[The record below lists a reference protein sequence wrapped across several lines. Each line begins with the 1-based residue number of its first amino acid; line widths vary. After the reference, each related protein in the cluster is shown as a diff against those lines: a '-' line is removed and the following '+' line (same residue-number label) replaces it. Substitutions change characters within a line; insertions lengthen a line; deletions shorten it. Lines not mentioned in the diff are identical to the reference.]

1 MIVSGLK
8 LNRLPDYLNRTVL
21 ARPQITAILVGPVSE
36 NRPMSISVY
45 DQSIARMS
53 HMLQNLDNIVSKA
66 ETYAEANDIE
76 PSALLQARLFPTM
89 RNFIFQVQVA
99 TDIAKGCTARLVGTD
114 MPKWSDDE
122 ETFAD
127 VHDRIKKS
135 LDFLASFKPEQF
147 EGCETRE
154 LELKLGS
161 HTINFTGQS
170 YLLGFVLPNFYFH
183 LTTAYNLLRHSGLDL
198 GKRDFIGEL

>member
-1 MIVSGLK
+1 MI
-8 LNRLPDYLNRTVL
+8 
-21 ARPQITAILVGPVSE
+21 
-36 NRPMSISVY
+36 ISVY
-45 DQSIARMS
+45 DQSIARMR

-76 PSALLQARLFPTM
+76 PSALLRARLFPSM
-89 RNFIFQVQVA
+89 GDFIFQVQVA
-99 TDIAKGCTARLVGTD
+99 TDMAKSCAARLSDTEV
-114 MPKWSDDE
+114 PQWSDDE

-127 VHDRIKKS
+127 IHARIKKA
-135 LDFLASFKPEQF
+135 LDYIATFRPEQF
-147 EGCETRE
+147 EGCETLK

-161 HTINFTGQS
+161 HTVKFTGQS

-183 LTTAYNLLRHSGLDL
+183 MTTAYNLLRHSGLDL

>member
-1 MIVSGLK
+1 
-8 LNRLPDYLNRTVL
+8 
-21 ARPQITAILVGPVSE
+21 
-36 NRPMSISVY
+36 MSISVY

-66 ETYAEANDIE
+66 EAYAEAIDIE

-89 RNFIFQVQVA
+89 RNFIFQVQV
-99 TDIAKGCTARLVGTD
+99 TNDMAKGCAARLAGTE

-127 VHDRIKKS
+127 VHARIKQS
-135 LDFLASFKPEQF
+135 MDFLATIKPKQF
-147 EGCETRE
+147 DGCETRE
-154 LELKLGS
+154 LEIMLGS
-161 HTINFTGQS
+161 HTVNFTGQS

-183 LTTAYNLLRHSGLDL
+183 ITTAYNLLRHNGLDL
-198 GKRDFIGEL
+198 GKRDFLGEI

>member
-1 MIVSGLK
+1 
-8 LNRLPDYLNRTVL
+8 
-21 ARPQITAILVGPVSE
+21 
-36 NRPMSISVY
+36 MSISLY
-45 DQSIARMS
+45 DQSIARMN

-66 ETYAEANDIE
+66 EAYAEANNIE

-89 RNFIFQVQVA
+89 RNFTFQVQVA
-99 TDIAKGCTARLVGTD
+99 TDVAKSCAARLAGTD

-127 VHDRIKKS
+127 VHGRIRLA
-135 LDFLASFKPEQF
+135 LDFLATFRPEQF

-154 LELKLGS
+154 LEIKLGS
-161 HTINFTGQS
+161 HTVNFTGQS

-183 LTTAYNLLRHSGLDL
+183 MATAYNLLRHNGLDL
-198 GKRDFIGEL
+198 GKRDFIGEF

>member
-1 MIVSGLK
+1 
-8 LNRLPDYLNRTVL
+8 
-21 ARPQITAILVGPVSE
+21 
-36 NRPMSISVY
+36 MSISVY

-66 ETYAEANDIE
+66 EAYAEANDIE

-99 TDIAKGCTARLVGTD
+99 TDLAKGCAARLAGTD

-127 VHDRIKKS
+127 VHARIDKS
-135 LDFLASFKPEQF
+135 RDFLATFKPEQF

-161 HTINFTGQS
+161 HTVKFTGQS

-183 LTTAYNLLRHSGLDL
+183 MATAYNLLRHNGVDL
-198 GKRDFIGEL
+198 GKRDFNGEI